1 MAPLPLRLI
10 MKTRRRKLIRRRV
23 LVHIANRIAIH
34 LTRSTPQPNHPED
47 PVLFPLLKLVLV
59 SSSMIALGGASVAH
73 AQDDTGNFIVGDIG
87 APPNTDSESVPGLRM
102 HQPQYSGTGCP
113 SGTASAI
120 LSPDGRTLS
129 VLFDSYVAEAGNHV
143 GTLRD
148 AKGCQV
154 NIPFS
159 VPAGYTVQV
168 VKMDYRG
175 FTSLPSGSRSTFGA
189 GFRFLEISGRE
200 TGARRVLRSNVMLG
214 PKTENFTLTSL
225 IPAASFSP
233 CGQDFV
239 LAAESHLNVQSNRT
253 GEQAVSTV
261 DSLDAVQTPV
271 VYSLRWTRCEAGR
284 TPGRVEPVRPVRP
297 TPPTRPVRPTP
308 PRFGR

>member
-1 MAPLPLRLI
+1 
-10 MKTRRRKLIRRRV
+10 MKPRRRKNLRRRV
-23 LVHIANRIAIH
+23 LVRIAH
-34 LTRSTPQPNHPED
+34 RLTRHFAQSTPHPNHPED
-47 PVLFPLLKLVLV
+47 PVFFPLLKLVLV
-59 SSSMIALGGASVAH
+59 SSSLIAVVGPEFAQ
-73 AQDDTGNFIVGDIG
+73 AQDDTGNFVVGDIG
-87 APPNTDSESVPGLRM
+87 APPNSDSESVPGLRM
-102 HQPQYSGTGCP
+102 HQPQYAGTGCP

-129 VLFDSYVAEAGNHV
+129 VLFDSYVAEAGHHV

-159 VPAGYTVQV
+159 VPSGYAVQV

-175 FTSLPSGSRSTFGA
+175 FTSLPNGSRSTFGA
-189 GFRFLEISGRE
+189 GFRFLEVNGRE

-225 IPAASFSP
+225 VPAVSFSP
-233 CGQDFV
+233 CGKDFV
-239 LAAESHLNVQSNRT
+239 LAAESHLNIQSNRS

-284 TPGRVEPVRPVRP
+284 NPGRVEPPTRPVRP
-297 TPPTRPVRPTP
+297 MPPTRPVRPTP

>member
-1 MAPLPLRLI
+1 
-10 MKTRRRKLIRRRV
+10 MKTRRRKFIRRRV
-23 LVHIANRIAIH
+23 LVRLINR
-34 LTRSTPQPNHPED
+34 LTNRLGSSTPQTNHPED
-47 PVLFPLLKLVLV
+47 PVLFPLLNAVLV
-59 SSSMIALGGASVAH
+59 SSSLIMMATTEIAH
-73 AQDDTGNFIVGDIG
+73 AQDDTGNFVVGDIG
-87 APPNTDSESVPGLRM
+87 APPNADSESVPGLRM
-102 HQPQYSGTGCP
+102 HQPQYAGTGCP
-113 SGTASAI
+113 SGTASAV

-159 VPAGYTVQV
+159 VPAGFAVQV

-189 GFRFLEISGRE
+189 GFRFLEVNGRE

-225 IPAASFSP
+225 IPAVSFSP
-233 CGQDFV
+233 CGKDFV
-239 LAAESHLNVQSNRT
+239 LAAESHLNVQSNRS

-284 TPGRVEPVRPVRP
+284 TPGRIEPPTRPVRPV
-297 TPPTRPVRPTP
+297 PPTRPVRPTP